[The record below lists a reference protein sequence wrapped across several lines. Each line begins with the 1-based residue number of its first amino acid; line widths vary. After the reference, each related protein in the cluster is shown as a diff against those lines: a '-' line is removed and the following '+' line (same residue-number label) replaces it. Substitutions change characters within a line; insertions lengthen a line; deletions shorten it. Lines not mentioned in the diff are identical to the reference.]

1 MSMFQLKN
9 HRVKEA
15 SFSENLGRKKQD
27 QMNVGV
33 EGNILIPQN
42 RENGRDVMVKLR
54 LKLGSRE
61 DRMYLQLETAT
72 LFDVLE
78 QENAVTEQLVRQE
91 CLPVA
96 MAKLRETVR
105 QVSAAY
111 GMMPP
116 LELPPFGEEK
126 TE

>member
-1 MSMFQLKN
+1 MSMFHLKN

-15 SFSENLGRKKQD
+15 SFLENLGREKKEH
-27 QMNVGV
+27 MNVGV

-42 RENGRDVMVKLR
+42 KENSRDVMVKLR

-61 DRMYLQLETAT
+61 DRMYLLLETAT
-72 LFDVLE
+72 LFDVLAQGE
-78 QENAVTEQLVRQE
+78 AVTEQLVRQE

-111 GMMPP
+111 GMTPP

>member
-1 MSMFQLKN
+1 MSMFKLKN

-15 SFSENLGRKKQD
+15 SFLENFGRKKLD
-27 QMNVGV
+27 HMDVGV

-42 RENGRDVMVKLR
+42 QENDKNVMVNLR

-61 DRMYLQLETAT
+61 DRMYLMLETAT
-72 LFDVLE
+72 LFDVTE
-78 QENAVTEQLVRQE
+78 QQEAVTEQMVRQE

-96 MAKLRETVR
+96 MAELRETVR

-111 GMMPP
+111 GIAPP
-116 LELPPFGEEK
+116 LELPPFQEEN
-126 TE
+126 TQ

>member
-1 MSMFQLKN
+1 MFQLKN

-15 SFSENLGRKKQD
+15 SFLENLGRKKQEHT
-27 QMNVGV
+27 NVKV

-61 DRMYLQLETAT
+61 DRIYLMLETAT
-72 LFDVLE
+72 LFDVPE
-78 QENAVTEQLVRQE
+78 QQEAVTEQLVRQE

-96 MAKLRETVR
+96 MAELRETVR
-105 QVSAAY
+105 QVTAAY
-111 GMMPP
+111 GMAPP
-116 LELPPFGEEK
+116 LALPPFQEEK